1 MSQKLV
7 QTQEQKLAQQQRLTQ
22 QQVLQVK
29 MLEMPLAEFEQ
40 NVQLEL
46 DDNPALETTPPDNLT
61 TEPSYDDQ
69 EDYSE
74 TTEEKIEREERAD
87 ALDDVLKTMTQ
98 DDEMPV
104 ATSYAERSYYQGA
117 EMEEQ
122 TFGDPT
128 SFYDKLQEQ
137 MRELVLTEEQQDIME
152 YLIGSLD
159 DDGLLRKDLQS
170 ISDELAVYYNIDC
183 SEAEIEQLLIQLQTF
198 DPPGIGARSL
208 QECLLLQIDRKP
220 FSETK
225 VLQREVIEHYYS
237 LFLKK
242 QWRQIA
248 QEMKISEDTMR
259 EVQGEIVKLN
269 PKPGASLGETIG
281 RNLQQITP
289 DFIVD
294 TAEDGS
300 ISFYINKGKVPDLY
314 VSPSFTDMLQEYRN
328 NKGGMNRQVK
338 EALLYAKE
346 KVERAKGFIEAVRQ
360 RRHTMYVTMK
370 TIIDIQR
377 PYFQSGDE
385 NDLKPMV
392 LKDVAQRTNL
402 DISTISRVCNMKYAQ
417 TRWGTFKLRHFFSE
431 GVKVVDGE
439 TLSNRKLKSILKELI
454 DHEDKH
460 HPYNDD
466 TIARLMKEKGSPVAR
481 RTVSKYR
488 EQLGIPI
495 ARLRKE

>member
-1 MSQKLV
+1 MPQKLV
-7 QTQEQKLAQQQRLTQ
+7 QSQEQKLTQQQRLTQ

-29 MLEMPLAEFEQ
+29 LLEMPLAELEQ
-40 NVQLEL
+40 NIQLEL
-46 DDNPALETTPPDNLT
+46 DDNPALETTP
-61 TEPSYDDQ
+61 S
-69 EDYSE
+69 EDSFEADEYNHEESAENSE
-74 TTEEKIEREERAD
+74 ESFESEERAD
-87 ALDDVLKTMTQ
+87 ALDDALKNMTQ
-98 DDEMPV
+98 DDEMPI
-104 ATSYAERSYYQGA
+104 ATSYAERANYQGA

-137 MRELVLTEEQQDIME
+137 MHELVLTEEQQDIME

-170 ISDELAVYYNIDC
+170 ISDELAVYYNIDTT
-183 SEAEIEQLLIQLQTF
+183 EKEIEELLLQLQTF

-220 FSETK
+220 PSETK
-225 VLQREVIEHYYS
+225 DLQKKVIQHYYT

-242 QWRQIA
+242 QWQQIA
-248 QEMKISEDTMR
+248 QEMKISEDTMQQ
-259 EVQGEIVKLN
+259 VKSEIVRLN

-289 DFIVD
+289 DFIVETD
-294 TAEDGS
+294 DDGS

-314 VSPSFTDMLQEYRN
+314 VSPSFTDMLEEYRN
-328 NKGGMNRQVK
+328 NKEGMNRQVK

-346 KVERAKGFIEAVRQ
+346 KVDRAKGFIEAIRQ

-385 NDLKPMV
+385 NDLLPMV
-392 LKDVAQRTNL
+392 LKDVAVRTGL

-417 TRWGTFKLRHFFSE
+417 TRWGTFRLRHFFSE

-439 TLSNRKLKSILKELI
+439 TLSNRKLKSILKEII
-454 DHEDKH
+454 DQEDKK

-466 TIARLMKEKGSPVAR
+466 AIARLMKEKGSPIAR

-488 EQLGIPI
+488 EQLGIPT

>member
-1 MSQKLV
+1 MPQKLV
-7 QTQEQKLAQQQRLTQ
+7 QSQEQKLAQQQRLTQ

-29 MLEMPLAEFEQ
+29 LLEMPLAEFEQ

-46 DDNPALETTPPDNLT
+46 DDNPALETTPPDDFN
-61 TEPSYDDQ
+61 ESNDYEQ
-69 EDYSE
+69 ESSTADA
-74 TTEEKIEREERAD
+74 EESFEMEERAD
-87 ALDDVLKTMTQ
+87 ALDNALKNMTQ

-104 ATSYAERSYYQGA
+104 ATSYQEISNYQGA

-128 SFYDKLQEQ
+128 SFYDKLQDQ
-137 MRELVLTEEQQDIME
+137 MRELVLTEEQQDMME

-183 SEAEIEQLLIQLQTF
+183 SEKDLEDILQQLQTF
-198 DPPGIGARSL
+198 DPPGIGARTL

-220 FSETK
+220 ESPTK
-225 VLQREVIEHYYS
+225 ELQREVITKYYS
-237 LFLKK
+237 FFLKK

-248 QEMKISEDTMR
+248 QEMKISEDIMR
-259 EVQGEIVKLN
+259 QVQNELIRLN

-294 TAEDGS
+294 TAEDGT

-314 VSPSFTDMLQEYRN
+314 ISPSFTDMLKEYKN
-328 NKGGMNRQVK
+328 NKDGMSRQVK

-346 KVERAKGFIEAVRQ
+346 KVDRAKGFIEAIRQ
-360 RRHTMYVTMK
+360 RRHTMYITMK
-370 TIIDIQR
+370 TIIDLQR
-377 PYFQSGDE
+377 PYFLSGDE
-385 NDLKPMV
+385 NDLRPMV
-392 LKDVAQRTNL
+392 LKDVAERTNL

-417 TRWGTFKLRHFFSE
+417 TRWGTFRLRHFFSE

-439 TLSNRKLKSILKELI
+439 TLSNRKLKSILKDIVE
-454 DHEDKH
+454 HEDKQ
-460 HPYNDD
+460 HPLNDD
-466 TIARLMKEKGSPVAR
+466 AIAQLMKEKGSPIAR

-488 EQLGIPI
+488 EQLGIPT